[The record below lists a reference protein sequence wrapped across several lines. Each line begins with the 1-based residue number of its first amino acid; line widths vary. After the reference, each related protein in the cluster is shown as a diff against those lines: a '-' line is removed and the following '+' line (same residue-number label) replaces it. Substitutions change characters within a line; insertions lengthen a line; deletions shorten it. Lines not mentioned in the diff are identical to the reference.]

1 MKHLRK
7 YNENID
13 SEMYN
18 QLDQFIIDLDDE
30 FDIVKRVS
38 NDVSFESGSVIKTV
52 HFNRSVIMTTITD
65 MANYKE
71 MLKINNYI
79 IKILNNINIY
89 LEGKMKFELSL
100 LRLQFM
106 FKCNKKFREFLFNDN
121 WVGDSQIYVTKDS
134 DIRLYIP
141 NTGSSVK
148 LNDDFSL
155 EIKAGLKGWK
165 DSIKDRESI
174 LNLIDDEL
182 SKFGFETKEFIDGG
196 YIILKHP
203 NIVEEDNIQNM
214 KYLLTYKLFETEI
227 LSKSQQRN
235 KEWHDKNPPPKGT
248 IINPDDLDRFN
259 IPDSIKNEMLKW
271 NIIFKSPFSNSFYSS
286 DDISWS
292 HKPHNSYRVSDHWNF
307 TTNRSDK
314 VHCKTTEPVKNTSH
328 ISLGKFDGKI
338 GKYEMLLSEI
348 SFNQLNKI
356 RNKEEREKYLKDPEI
371 IKMKKKFK
379 EDVNSGDIFIE
390 IKLKDG
396 INIRGQVDKYTGYEL
411 RIKDVKGEVIYSE
424 NYLRDSNV
432 ISIKLFDK
440 SGNKINNP
448 FRLNN

>member
-1 MKHLRK
+1 
-7 YNENID
+7 
-13 SEMYN
+13 
-18 QLDQFIIDLDDE
+18 
-30 FDIVKRVS
+30 
-38 NDVSFESGSVIKTV
+38 
-52 HFNRSVIMTTITD
+52 
-65 MANYKE
+65 
-71 MLKINNYI
+71 
-79 IKILNNINIY
+79 
-89 LEGKMKFELSL
+89 
-100 LRLQFM
+100 
-106 FKCNKKFREFLFNDN
+106 
-121 WVGDSQIYVTKDS
+121 
-134 DIRLYIP
+134 
-141 NTGSSVK
+141 
-148 LNDDFSL
+148 
-155 EIKAGLKGWK
+155 
-165 DSIKDRESI
+165 
-174 LNLIDDEL
+174 
-182 SKFGFETKEFIDGG
+182 
-196 YIILKHP
+196 
-203 NIVEEDNIQNM
+203 M

-227 LSKSQQRN
+227 LSKNQQRN